1 MSMKILAT
9 SDWHLGNLFHG
20 NDRLPEHKHFL
31 QWLLVQIAE
40 QKPDALLVA
49 GDIFDNGNPSAAAQ
63 TVYYEFLADAT
74 HLCPNMQIIIT
85 AGNHDSASRLEAP
98 RPLLARHHV
107 EIRGNVRKIWQQGE
121 SEDDNKTGGH
131 WLYSFDD
138 LIIPVSNEEGEEV
151 IILAVPFL
159 RSDVVQSACYSQG
172 VNTFLREL
180 TTEARKKY
188 PGRKC
193 IMMAHMYAKGSD
205 IAKKDASEKI
215 IIGGQEEVD
224 LEGWNDHPDYMTCGH
239 IHKRQH
245 IWNTDWARYTGS
257 ILPMSFAEKD
267 YTHGI
272 DLITIGCDKGEK
284 EEMEAKKK
292 EDEMK
297 ENKDGMKEE
306 EEKEKENCKGKS
318 KDIKVEFL
326 EYKPQHSL
334 RILPENEEELTIKKW
349 QKLIHSELSE
359 RMNGEL
365 SDHFDY
371 VMLKV
376 KQEKLSNDDI
386 KELEN
391 LVNEKDAVLC
401 KIQRIIPQLDLSTI
415 QGSQQI
421 TSIEDIVNRPP
432 LDTLKEA
439 FAIKHNAPM
448 NERQEKMLSDL
459 LTTSSL

>member
-1 MSMKILAT
+1 MSMKIIAT

-31 QWLLVQIAE
+31 KWLLEQIAE
-40 QKPDALLVA
+40 QKPDALLIA

-74 HLCPNMQIIIT
+74 QLCPNMQVIIT

-98 RPLLARHHV
+98 RPLLTRYHV

-121 SEDDNKTGGH
+121 NVRKIRQQGENEDDDKTGGH

-138 LIIPVSNEEGEEV
+138 LIIPVTNEEGEEV

-159 RSDVVQSACYSQG
+159 RSDVVQNASYSQG
-172 VNTFLREL
+172 VNDFLREL
-180 TTEARKKY
+180 TAEARKKY
-188 PGRKC
+188 PGKKC

-224 LEGWNDHPDYMTCGH
+224 LEGWNEHPDYMTCGH

-272 DLITIGCDKGEK
+272 DLITIEHGEDD
-284 EEMEAKKK
+284 EGKKT
-292 EDEMK
+292 
-297 ENKDGMKEE
+297 
-306 EEKEKENCKGKS
+306 GKS
-318 KDIKVEFL
+318 KEWKVEFL

-334 RILPENEEELTIKKW
+334 RILPEDEEELTFKKW
-349 QKLIHSELSE
+349 QKLINSELSE
-359 RMNGEL
+359 RTDGEL

-376 KQEKLSNDDI
+376 KQEKLSSDDI
-386 KELEN
+386 KELEK

-415 QGSQQI
+415 QGSQHI
-421 TSIEDIVNRPP
+421 TSIEDIINRPP

-439 FAIKHNAPM
+439 FAIRHNAPM

>member
-85 AGNHDSASRLEAP
+85 AGNHDSANRLEAP
-98 RPLLARHHV
+98 RPLLARYHV

-121 SEDDNKTGGH
+121 SEDEDKTGGH

-138 LIIPVSNEEGEEV
+138 LIIPVTNEEGEEV

-159 RSDVVQSACYSQG
+159 RSDVVQNACYSQG
-172 VNTFLREL
+172 VNDFLREL
-180 TTEARKKY
+180 TAEARKKY

-267 YTHGI
+267 YIHGI
-272 DLITIGCDKGEK
+272 DLITIRFEGK
-284 EEMEAKKK
+284 EGDDEIEENRTN
-292 EDEMK
+292 EDET
-297 ENKDGMKEE
+297 D
-306 EEKEKENCKGKS
+306 NCKNKS
-318 KDIKVEFL
+318 KDIKIDFL

-401 KIQRIIPQLDLSTI
+401 KIQRIIPQLDLTTI

-439 FAIKHNAPM
+439 FAIRHNAPM